1 MVYEK
6 RQEIKSHFVLSSKTF
21 KIFGIIVENFFYWS
35 SNAIVGQ
42 AMEIGTAAINI
53 LIETWEGHLT
63 PPEAASLA
71 DRAARGRDPNMVRAA
86 AELALSCLPQAQAL
100 NPSEVQRALFQCKEQ
115 SRDMLE
121 KACLAVESAAKGG
134 GVYPDVLFDVAR
146 HWFELSEKAA
156 QSGSSSDGQK
166 RSTANVDVNE
176 DAQMIGVGAVERGS
190 PANLPVIPF
199 SSSSPHQPVTVAS
212 ATLPPNNQIPAQPLV
227 FSYAALPPQPAPHQI
242 PHQAFVQHYSYVQQI
257 PPFSTQIHHQHIPIH
272 PYVTTFTYQGQPIG
286 IPNTPTAIYPQGA
299 MPVRQIGPAIQVFPS
314 HTQCQVSTV
323 QTPPSSSA
331 NGQSMHPVDQQV
343 DSDSP
348 SPPHVHQAV
357 SGHHNQAQLNYL
369 SAAFRT
375 GMLAMETLA
384 RRVHDDRP
392 QAKYARN
399 PPYGDN
405 VKWLLN
411 IAVKLGKFEN
421 CLQQ

>member
-1 MVYEK
+1 MH
-6 RQEIKSHFVLSSKTF
+6 IKFIH
-21 KIFGIIVENFFYWS
+21 IFIT
-35 SNAIVGQ
+35 GQ

-71 DRAARGRDPNMVRAA
+71 DKAARGRDANMVRAA

-134 GVYPDVLFDVAR
+134 GVYPEVLFDVAR
-146 HWFELSEKAA
+146 QWFELSEEAA
-156 QSGSSSDGQK
+156 QSNNNSDGQK
-166 RSTANVDVNE
+166 RNSTSVDNKEVH
-176 DAQMIGVGAVERGS
+176 AVSSGPIERGS
-190 PANLPVIPF
+190 PSTLPVIPF
-199 SSSSPHQPVTVAS
+199 SSPSPHNTVTLAS
-212 ATLPPNNQIPAQPLV
+212 ATLPPNNQMPAQPLV
-227 FSYAALPPQPAPHQI
+227 LSYATIPQPPPHQI
-242 PHQAFVQHYSYVQQI
+242 PHQAFVQHYSYVQQL
-257 PPFSTQIHHQHIPIH
+257 PSFSTQIHHQHIPIHH

-286 IPNTPTAIYPQGA
+286 IHNTPPALYPQGA
-299 MPVRQIGPAIQVFPS
+299 SPFRQIGPAIQVFPS

-331 NGQSMHPVDQQV
+331 NVQSMHPVDQQL

-348 SPPHVHQAV
+348 SPPHVHTVA
-357 SGHHNQAQLNYL
+357 SGHHNPAQLNYL

-392 QAKYARN
+392 QTKYARN
-399 PPYGDN
+399 PPYGED

-411 IAVKLGKFEN
+411 IAVKLGNYIYLF
-421 CLQQ
+421 